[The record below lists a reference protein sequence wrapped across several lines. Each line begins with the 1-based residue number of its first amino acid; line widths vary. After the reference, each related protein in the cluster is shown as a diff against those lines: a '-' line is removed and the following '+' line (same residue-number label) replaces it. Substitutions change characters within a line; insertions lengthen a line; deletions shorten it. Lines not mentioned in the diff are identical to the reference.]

1 MQQLMVMVELM
12 SMPADG
18 PSADV
23 IPVKIG
29 GFEFP
34 DDQYY
39 AKHLPLI
46 WPEDAREAETRI
58 RAFFKRIA
66 IVLDIAGADAILQK
80 EVDTIFSRVQSRSL
94 SKKRNV
100 MSEETKMAIRSSQ
113 ERAGH
118 DRKLTLELPDAQYCS
133 IEI

>member
-80 EVDTIFSRVQSRSL
+80 EVDTIFSRVQSGRLPRGRGS
-94 SKKRNV
+94 V
-100 MSEETKMAIRSSQ
+100 SEATKAVIGCSQ
-113 ERAGH
+113 GH
-118 DRKLTLELPDAQYCS
+118 ASHDLVHTQQLLDNHVRIAV
-133 IEI
+133 I